1 MIDNK
6 KGVIVI
12 GIVIVVDVKG
22 VIVNL
27 VEEVDGYICV
37 VDFFVDCI
45 EDVIEE
51 VKVGDSIEVKFMG
64 VDCKNCI
71 VNFFVKVKD

>member
-37 VDFFVDCI
+37 VDFVVECV
-45 EDVIEE
+45 EDVIE
-51 VKVGDSIEVKFMG
+51 VVSVGDSIEVKFMG

-71 VNFFVKVKD
+71 VNLFVKVKD